1 MTLETFFLERHNKET
16 ACLESILVEYAR
28 NNNSPE
34 LGFIYAS
41 KLPRCSV
48 TVSEKVGK
56 SKRLFSSQTSQFR
69 RFTRILEERGDR
81 RAKGFQ

>member
-1 MTLETFFLERHNKET
+1 MTLETFFLERHNKE
-16 ACLESILVEYAR
+16 AARLEIILVEYAR
-28 NNNSPE
+28 NNNSQE
-34 LGFIYAS
+34 LGLMYAS
-41 KLPRCSV
+41 KVHRCSV